1 LEIQVTNQS
10 GGIVECQVYR
20 IETDGKRTLLGHTE
34 SGKLTTDSC
43 PKGCCLIFVPDE
55 RSTYFQD
62 KTYCPLRNKNF
73 TLRKISGEA
82 IQNLAAQLTD
92 SPNDKKEAAKAAL
105 IANEIANRVMSKTI
119 KEAYM
124 ACAVIQASK
133 FLDVEKPLV
142 YDQSQKQVVT
152 TAQFDDC
159 VRRYQVKEGLKPTGN
174 LDYATLTKAAG
185 TTAEQLLSNPSDD

>member
-1 LEIQVTNQS
+1 MFAVKDRFNALTNRDRGNCVVVCCRARQLGVRQS
-10 GGIVECQVYR
+10 ALQRG
-20 IETDGKRTLLGHTE
+20 
-34 SGKLTTDSC
+34 
-43 PKGCCLIFVPDE
+43 DE
-55 RSTYFQD
+55 RSTYFRD

-92 SPNDKKEAAKAAL
+92 SPNGKKEAAKAAL
-105 IANEIANRVMSKTI
+105 IANEIANRAMSKTI
-119 KEAYM
+119 KEAYR

-152 TAQFDDC
+152 TAQFNDC
-159 VRRYQVKEGLKPTGN
+159 VRSYQVKEALKPTGN
-174 LDYATLTKAAG
+174 LEYATLTIAAG